1 MDDPSAHRE
10 APLPVISVA
19 AALAGEPAALDELAR
34 AIDLAC
40 RSTGFFGIIGHPAAA
55 AQRLTALAAGARF
68 FALPGDVKD
77 RFRVAAVPGVQRG
90 YAGLGAEAQAAAAGD
105 ATPPDLSETF
115 SIAPLRSSLPADR
128 WCAADVWPDGVLDEL
143 RPALT
148 AYRSTADELGRLLLQ
163 ACALALHG
171 DAVAFDPLLTRPLGG
186 LRVNHYPAL
195 DRRPAPGQWRGGAH
209 TDYGTLTVLA
219 TDGTAGLEIHVGGEW
234 TPVAAPADGF
244 LVNVGDVLAALSGG
258 RWPSTWHRVSVPNT
272 ATDGP
277 VPARTSIAFFQYP
290 NADAVIAGLAGRD
303 QRAGE
308 YLEAQVGRII
318 AAGAATY

>member
-1 MDDPSAHRE
+1 V
-10 APLPVISVA
+10 APLPAISVA
-19 AALAGEPAALDELAR
+19 AALADEPAAVAELAEL
-34 AIDLAC
+34 IDIAC
-40 RSTGFFGIIGHPAAA
+40 RSTGFFGIIDHPVAA
-55 AQRLTALAAGARF
+55 AQRRVALAAGERF

-77 RFRVAAVPGVQRG
+77 RFRVAAGPGVQRG

-115 SIAPLRSSLPADR
+115 SIAPLRSPVPTDR
-128 WCAADVWPDGVLDEL
+128 WSAPDLWPDGVLDEL

-148 AYRSTADELGRLLLQ
+148 AYRATADELGRLLLR
-163 ACALALHG
+163 ACALALRG
-171 DAVAFDPLLTRPLGG
+171 DVTAFDPLLTRPLGG

-219 TDGTAGLEIHVGGEW
+219 TDGTAGLEIQVDDAW

-244 LVNVGDVLAALSGG
+244 LVNVGDILAALSGG
-258 RWPSTWHRVSVPNT
+258 RWPSTWHRVTVPD
-272 ATDGP
+272 TDGP

-290 NADAVIAGLAGRD
+290 NADAVIAGLAGRE

-308 YLEAQVGRII
+308 YLEEQVGRII
-318 AAGAATY
+318 AAGASTY